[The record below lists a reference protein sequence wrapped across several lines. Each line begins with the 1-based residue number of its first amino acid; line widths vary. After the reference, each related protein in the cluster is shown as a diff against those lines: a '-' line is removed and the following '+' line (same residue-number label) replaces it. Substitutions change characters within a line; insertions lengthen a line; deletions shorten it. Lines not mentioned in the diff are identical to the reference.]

1 MGDAKT
7 RDDVNVQFTRLMGQA
22 MNTIPVLEDAIK
34 KYKKAPMLAAKAH
47 ATEVQAKV
55 KVLEATETKVAS
67 LIKLFKLTPKL
78 DSKDKKLI
86 KDMEDG
92 QKNLKLAIQNGK
104 DLKIA

>member
-1 MGDAKT
+1 MGDSKT

-34 KYKKAPMLAAKAH
+34 KYKKAPPLQAKTH
-47 ATEVQAKV
+47 ATEVHAKV
-55 KVLEATETKVAS
+55 QVLEATETKVAS
-67 LIKLFKLTPKL
+67 LIKLFKLTPKP

-86 KDMEDG
+86 QDMEDG

-104 DLKIA
+104 SMTIA

>member
-1 MGDAKT
+1 MGDSKT
-7 RDDVNVQFTRLMGQA
+7 RDDVNNQFIRLMGQA

-55 KVLEATETKVAS
+55 KVLEDTATKVAN

-78 DSKDKKLI
+78 DSKDKKVL

-92 QKNLKLAIQNGK
+92 LKNVKEAIQNGK